1 MVREGRWP
9 RGRCGQV
16 WKPGH
21 KRGELSKF
29 DAIFAATC
37 SCALELKASAAASCA
52 RDPAVQYVVSLWKR
66 YEKHSRPRGARGWCL
81 AEDSCKSAAK
91 GTVVI
96 VLPTKTTK
104 NEAKIKAHCDPK
116 GFAQCPWSSGFAHSH
131 RKQPIVVGRG
141 QGSLKN
147 NMILYI
153 PPDFPNTFE
162 TKGVL
167 LFPFVC
173 YEPVLFWQV
182 VHFVVCSVFLLRS
195 SECHYSDWESWSDV
209 QRAKQKDVL
218 KTGEANPLSFSRA
231 DQKRMSKSKK
241 DGGKDFRHLHFMF
254 EQQPKQ
260 FSNHE

>member
-1 MVREGRWP
+1 
-9 RGRCGQV
+9 
-16 WKPGH
+16 
-21 KRGELSKF
+21 
-29 DAIFAATC
+29 
-37 SCALELKASAAASCA
+37 
-52 RDPAVQYVVSLWKR
+52 
-66 YEKHSRPRGARGWCL
+66 
-81 AEDSCKSAAK
+81 
-91 GTVVI
+91 VVI
-96 VLPTKTTK
+96 VVPTKTTK

-182 VHFVVCSVFLLRS
+182 VHYVVCSVFF
-195 SECHYSDWESWSDV
+195 
-209 QRAKQKDVL
+209 A
-218 KTGEANPLSFSRA
+218 SF
-231 DQKRMSKSKK
+231 
-241 DGGKDFRHLHFMF
+241 
-254 EQQPKQ
+254 E
-260 FSNHE
+260 